1 MVFKADSANGTMFLT
16 LEECANE
23 LRVCPRTVRRMI
35 QRRELVAVKLGDSR
49 SAPIRILSKSLAL
62 YLQGQLIR

>member
-1 MVFKADSANGTMFLT
+1 
-16 LEECANE
+16 
-23 LRVCPRTVRRMI
+23 MI

-62 YLQGQLIR
+62 YLQGRLIR

>member
-1 MVFKADSANGTMFLT
+1 MAYKADTATAPRFLT

-35 QRRELVAVKLGDSR
+35 QRRGLVAVKLGDSR
-49 SAPIRILSKSLAL
+49 TAPIRVLSSSLVR
-62 YLQGQLIR
+62 YLEDQLIR